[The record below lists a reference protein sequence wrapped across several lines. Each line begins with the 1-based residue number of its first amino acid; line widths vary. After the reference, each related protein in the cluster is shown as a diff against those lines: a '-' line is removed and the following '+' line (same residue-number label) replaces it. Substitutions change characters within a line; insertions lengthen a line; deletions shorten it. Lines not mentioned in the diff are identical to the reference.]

1 MRKQLKHRKCVR
13 LDVDKAIVGILAF
26 VTFLSGGIAA
36 SIYVNADGETAVV
49 DEVTVIIPAACSL
62 SGTIASG
69 EEHTETIT
77 PGNYVDDIGTTDLKA
92 ICNDFNG
99 FSIYAVGYSND
110 TESTTDM
117 IGASSGATIAT
128 GIAEEGNT
136 SQWAMKLTAITDS
149 SVTYN
154 PSNLSVVGGFN
165 VYSSVPSSLTKVVE
179 YKDSNSS
186 NSSTTD
192 QTKGAHI
199 ETTYAAYIAAT
210 QAADTYTG
218 KVRYLLVHPANF
230 ATGNYSINYNAN
242 GGSGAMTSETNLP
255 NYEPHTI
262 PTSTI
267 TPPSGYVLAGWCTV
281 QDSTAT
287 AQNPQTTCAGI
298 SYADQG
304 TIPASTVAASGSIT
318 LYAYWKLPPT
328 I

>member
-1 MRKQLKHRKCVR
+1 MKSQRAKRYIDHLSI
-13 LDVDKAIVGILAF
+13 DKVVVGALTIITL
-26 VTFLSGGIAA
+26 LSGSIAA
-36 SIYVNADGETAVV
+36 SVHVNADGETAVV

-62 SGTIASG
+62 SGTITSG

-110 TESTTDM
+110 TESTTSM
-117 IGASSGATIAT
+117 IGASSGAVIAT
-128 GIAEEGNT
+128 GTAEEGNT

-149 SVTYN
+149 SITYN
-154 PSNLSVVGGFN
+154 PSNLSIVGGFN

-230 ATGNYSINYNAN
+230 TTGTYSIVYNAN
-242 GGSGAMTSETNLP
+242 GGTNTMSTETSIP

-287 AQNPQTTCAGI
+287 AQNPQTICDGT

-328 I
+328 V